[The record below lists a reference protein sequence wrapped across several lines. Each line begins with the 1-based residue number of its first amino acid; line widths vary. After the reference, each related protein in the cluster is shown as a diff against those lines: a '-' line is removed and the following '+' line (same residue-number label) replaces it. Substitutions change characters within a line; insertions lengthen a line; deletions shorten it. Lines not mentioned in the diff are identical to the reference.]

1 MSFERPHPAISR
13 PALRALVLATVAWS
27 LVACQAGTEEPNRS
41 FPDVLV
47 LGGRR
52 YESAAL
58 ARGADVYSQ
67 SCRPCHGARGDGQ
80 GPSSGALNPPP
91 RDFTRGLFKFV
102 SVAAGQL
109 PTDEDLT
116 RTITQGLAGTAMR
129 GWDLPPA
136 QVADVIGYLKTLSPR
151 WTTESP
157 GTPLVAAP
165 DPWTARR
172 DDAVARGKLVY
183 HGLAQCAVAC
193 HPAYVSRAEIRAATK
208 QLTKMEVTQFRADL
222 FASVPKPSDYGV
234 DVVPPDFTFNPVRTG
249 TSLEALHRV
258 IASGVGGTAMPTWNG
273 VLPEADLWA
282 LAHYVRSVATLRD
295 TAGAEVLRASLA
307 SSGP

>member
-1 MSFERPHPAISR
+1 MSFERAHPRTWRST
-13 PALRALVLATVAWS
+13 LRALATTLAGLL
-27 LVACQAGTEEPNRS
+27 LVACQAETEEPNRS
-41 FPDVLV
+41 FPDALV

-52 YESAAL
+52 YEAAAL
-58 ARGADVYSQ
+58 ARGADIYSQ

-109 PTDEDLT
+109 PTDEDLG
-116 RTITQGLAGTAMR
+116 RTITRGLAGTAMR

-151 WTTESP
+151 WTTEAP
-157 GTPLVAAP
+157 GTPLVGEP
-165 DPWTARR
+165 DPWTARQG
-172 DDAVARGKLVY
+172 DAVARGKLVY

-193 HPAYVSRAEIRAATK
+193 HPAYVPRAEIRAATK
-208 QLTKMEVTQFRADL
+208 LLTKMEVTQFRGDL
-222 FASVPKPSDYGV
+222 FAPVPKPSDYGV

-249 TSLEALHRV
+249 TSVEALHRV
-258 IASGVGGTAMPTWNG
+258 IAAGVGGTAMPTWNG

-282 LAHYVRSVATLRD
+282 LAHYVRSVAELRD
-295 TAGAEVLRASLA
+295 TAGAEALRASLA